1 MASSVLSFY
10 CPFFCA
16 CEGQNSLCGE
26 ACNARLRMTDLTNVY
41 GTVYSIY
48 VSFKHWTASDLLWK
62 PHSLVHYLKIRIAMI
77 L

>member
-1 MASSVLSFY
+1 
-10 CPFFCA
+10 
-16 CEGQNSLCGE
+16 
-26 ACNARLRMTDLTNVY
+26 MTDLTNVY